1 MPVVD
6 DHLALSILSGRQIRQ
21 WPDAAPWI
29 PWGFHF
35 GLVRAVLDM
44 RLQGRLSSRVDER
57 VLRLVVAPP
66 VDMLRV
72 IDPRHLT
79 ATAARLMTLHPL
91 SLVAA
96 ELLSAGVV
104 LGTPVHVA
112 HGNVGRSWPEVAEAE
127 GVDLRIEPANP
138 TV

>member
-1 MPVVD
+1 MSVVD
-6 DHLALSILSGRQIRQ
+6 DHLALSILSGRQVRH
-21 WPDAAPWI
+21 WPDGAPWI

-35 GLVRAVLDM
+35 RLVRAVLDM
-44 RLQGRLSSRVDER
+44 RSQGRLSSGVDER

-66 VDMLRV
+66 ADMLRV

-91 SLVAA
+91 SPVGA

-112 HGNVGRSWPEVAEAE
+112 HRNVGRSWPEVAEAE
-127 GVDLRIEPANP
+127 GVDLQVEPANP
-138 TV
+138 TD